1 VTESEECDVTG
12 SVQIETHGFILD
24 VHEARR
30 INRRLAALGAHHPFA
45 RAVLVLRQHRD
56 RPGFTADLR
65 VHLGPL
71 GPHLVGCQ
79 DAPLAA
85 SAASRAVRSVR
96 RQLA

>member
-1 VTESEECDVTG
+1 VTRSEVCGVTG

-24 VHEARR
+24 VHESRR

-45 RAVLVLRQHRD
+45 RAILVLRQRRD
-56 RPGFTADLR
+56 CPGFTADLR

-71 GPHLVGCQ
+71 GPHLVGRR

-85 SAASRAVRSVR
+85 GAASRAVGSVR